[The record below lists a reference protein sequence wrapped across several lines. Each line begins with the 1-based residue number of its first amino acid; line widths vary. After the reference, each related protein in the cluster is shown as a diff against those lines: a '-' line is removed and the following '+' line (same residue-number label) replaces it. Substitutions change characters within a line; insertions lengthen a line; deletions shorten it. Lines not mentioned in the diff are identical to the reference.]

1 LIGPFLAAAAR
12 LLRAYQRDL
21 NFSAAQPAL
30 SNAKRRAAKSGAVSG
45 VERESP
51 QSYWGREGMIGI
63 DQTGRR
69 ARGAITAAIAI
80 SSSIVASAIM
90 ASTASFAVP
99 RYDGLWSVSI
109 VTEKG
114 DCDRGYRYPI
124 RISNGL
130 LANAGSDV
138 FTITGKVGGTG
149 AITVTVSGGGRSAT
163 GSGRLAGNM
172 GIGSWTG
179 GSCSGSWTAERRGP

>member
-1 LIGPFLAAAAR
+1 
-12 LLRAYQRDL
+12 
-21 NFSAAQPAL
+21 
-30 SNAKRRAAKSGAVSG
+30 
-45 VERESP
+45 
-51 QSYWGREGMIGI
+51 MIGI

-69 ARGAITAAIAI
+69 APSAIAAA
-80 SSSIVASAIM
+80 VAATMMVSAIV

-130 LANAGSDV
+130 LGNAGNSG
-138 FTITGKVGGTG
+138 FTITGRVGGAG

-172 GIGSWTG
+172 GMGSWIG

>member
-1 LIGPFLAAAAR
+1 
-12 LLRAYQRDL
+12 
-21 NFSAAQPAL
+21 
-30 SNAKRRAAKSGAVSG
+30 
-45 VERESP
+45 
-51 QSYWGREGMIGI
+51 MIGI
-63 DQTGRR
+63 EQTRRR
-69 ARGAITAAIAI
+69 ASSAIAATI
-80 SSSIVASAIM
+80 AIAGTMAASALL
-90 ASTASFAVP
+90 ASTASLAVP

-114 DCDRGYRYPI
+114 GCDRGYRYPI

-130 LANAGSDV
+130 LANAGSDA

-149 AITVTVSGGGRSAT
+149 AITVTVSGGGRSAS

-172 GIGSWTG
+172 GTGSWSG